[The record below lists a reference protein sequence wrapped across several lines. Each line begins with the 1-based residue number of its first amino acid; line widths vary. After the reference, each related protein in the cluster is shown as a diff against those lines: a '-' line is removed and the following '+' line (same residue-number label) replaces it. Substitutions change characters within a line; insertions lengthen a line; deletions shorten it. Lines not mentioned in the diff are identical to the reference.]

1 MLLFKT
7 FMTEYRSFTPNT
19 RGIWPLVLSFFLCL
33 LCLGQQVSA
42 LEGTPSVGFLLA
54 DPGGHVIYQ
63 ENADLTFV
71 PASTLKV
78 LTSLTALDLLG
89 PGFHFKTDFFLDHDG
104 TLKIKG
110 WGDPL
115 LTSREIQ
122 TMATRLGNRLK
133 ADKIF
138 KLHGLV
144 VDASAFKRD
153 IVIPGTTTTL
163 NPYDATVGALCANFN
178 TISFNT
184 RDSGEKN
191 RKIRQKKDRKSSSN
205 LKSPSGRWI
214 SAEPE
219 TPLTGF
225 ARDILDKRAGSLTKG
240 RIPLPRGT
248 EAHYAGH
255 LLAWFLEREGIETG
269 RTVTTGEVTA
279 RDPLLFTWISP
290 HDVKQVVS
298 QLLYY
303 SNNFMANQLFLGL
316 GLIKKGT
323 PADLGKAVSVV
334 MDHASTLG
342 IAPLFM
348 EEGSGIS
355 RQNRISPRAM
365 LKILQAF
372 KPHHDVMRY
381 THGTYYKTGTLKGV
395 RTLCGYFKGR
405 GKALYPFV
413 IMVNQEG
420 MTCDDIKKKLQAKAA
435 AWDGRL

>member
-7 FMTEYRSFTPNT
+7 FMTEYRSFYPKTQ
-19 RGIWPLVLSFFLCL
+19 GKFYLLAYFFFCILCL
-33 LCLGQQVSA
+33 EQQTMA
-42 LEGTPSVGFLLA
+42 REAIPGAGILLA

-63 ENADLTFV
+63 ENAGTAFI

-78 LTSLTALDLLG
+78 LTALTALDLLG
-89 PGFHFKTDFFLDHDG
+89 PDFHFKTDFFLDHDG
-104 TLKIKG
+104 NLKIKG

-122 TMATRLGNRLK
+122 IMATRLGNILK
-133 ADKIF
+133 AEKIL

-144 VDASAFKRD
+144 VDASAFEKD
-153 IVIPGTTTTL
+153 IAIPGTTTTL
-163 NPYDATVGALCANFN
+163 NPYDATVGAVCANFN
-178 TISFNT
+178 TISFKT
-184 RDSGEKN
+184 RGQEKKTIKN
-191 RKIRQKKDRKSSSN
+191 GKGKGQKPPWHPRNPEDRW
-205 LKSPSGRWI
+205 L

-225 ARDILDKRAGSLTKG
+225 ARDILDTRAGTLTQG

-248 EAHYAGH
+248 EALHTGH
-255 LLAWFLEREGIETG
+255 LLAWFLEKEGIQTG
-269 RTVTTGEVTA
+269 QKVTSGTVTA
-279 RDPLLFTWISP
+279 KDRLIFTWISP
-290 HDVKQVVS
+290 HDLQQLVS
-298 QLLYY
+298 KLLYY
-303 SNNFMANQLFLGL
+303 SNNFMANQLFLSL
-316 GLIKKGT
+316 GLMQKGA
-323 PADLGKAVSVV
+323 PADLNKGVKVV
-334 MDHASTLG
+334 MEHASRLG
-342 IAPLFM
+342 IAPLFI

-372 KPHHDVMRY
+372 KPHHATMRY
-381 THGTYYKTGTLKGV
+381 SNDTYYKTGTLKGV

-405 GKALYPFV
+405 KERLYPFV

>member
-1 MLLFKT
+1 M
-7 FMTEYRSFTPNT
+7 
-19 RGIWPLVLSFFLCL
+19 
-33 LCLGQQVSA
+33 
-42 LEGTPSVGFLLA
+42 GFLLA
-54 DPGGHVIYQ
+54 DPGGHIIY
-63 ENADLTFV
+63 EKNADMTFI

-89 PGFHFKTDFFLDHDG
+89 PGFRFKTDFFMDHAG

-122 TMATRLGNRLK
+122 TMATGLADRLK
-133 ADKIF
+133 SENIF

-144 VDASAFKRD
+144 VDASAFEED
-153 IVIPGTTTTL
+153 IVIPGTTGTL

-178 TISFNT
+178 TISFKN
-184 RDSGEKN
+184 RNSGEKN
-191 RKIRQKKDRKSSSN
+191 KKIWKKEDRTPSPN
-205 LKSPSGRWI
+205 LKKPNGRWL

-219 TPLTGF
+219 TPLTDF
-225 ARDILDKRAGSLTKG
+225 ARDVLDKRAGTLTTG

-248 EAHYAGH
+248 EAYYAGH
-255 LLAWFLEREGIETG
+255 LLAWFLEREGIQTG
-269 RTVTTGEVTA
+269 HTVTSGEVTT
-279 RDPLLFTWISP
+279 RDQFIFTWISP
-290 HDVKQVVS
+290 HDLKQVVS

-323 PADLGKAVSVV
+323 PANLKKAVNVV
-334 MDHASTLG
+334 MEHATRLG
-342 IAPLFM
+342 ITPLFM
-348 EEGSGIS
+348 VEGSGIS

-365 LKILQAF
+365 LEILQAF

-381 THGTYYKTGTLKGV
+381 AHGTYYKTGTLKGV

-420 MTCDDIKKKLQAKAA
+420 MTCDNIKKKLQAKAA
-435 AWDGRL
+435 AWDGCL

>member
-1 MLLFKT
+1 
-7 FMTEYRSFTPNT
+7 
-19 RGIWPLVLSFFLCL
+19 
-33 LCLGQQVSA
+33 
-42 LEGTPSVGFLLA
+42 VGFLLA

-63 ENADLTFV
+63 KNADLPFV

-89 PGFHFKTDFFLDHDG
+89 ADFHFKTDFFLDHDG
-104 TLKIKG
+104 NLKIKG

-122 TMATRLGNRLK
+122 AMATRLGNILK
-133 ADKIF
+133 SEKIF
-138 KLHGLV
+138 KLRGLV
-144 VDASAFKRD
+144 MDGFAFEKD

-178 TISFNT
+178 TISFKT
-184 RDSGEKN
+184 RDSGEK
-191 RKIRQKKDRKSSSN
+191 KDRN
-205 LKSPSGRWI
+205 PSAHPKMPNGRWL

-219 TPLTGF
+219 TPLTDF

-269 RTVTTGEVTA
+269 RTVTTGAVTA

-316 GLIKKGT
+316 GLIKKGA
-323 PADLGKAVSVV
+323 PANLSKAVNVV

-365 LKILQAF
+365 LKVLQAF
-372 KPHHDVMRY
+372 KPHHDMMRHS
-381 THGTYYKTGTLKGV
+381 HGTYYKTGTLKGV
-395 RTLCGYFKGR
+395 RTLCGYFTGR
-405 GKALYPFV
+405 GEKLYPFV
-413 IMVNQEG
+413 IMVNQDG
-420 MTCDDIKKKLQAKAA
+420 MTCDEIRTKLQAKAA
-435 AWDGRL
+435 VWDEGH